1 MKKQFRLYDL
11 YKVMVDSVRDNIKN
25 IIYYY
30 SDHHDLVIYYFD
42 GDVLSYNIETIERKR
57 KAIKNINKK
66 LKKLRKK

>member
-11 YKVMVDSVRDNIKN
+11 YKAMVDGVKDAINNIT
-25 IIYYY
+25 YYY
-30 SDHHDLVIYYFD
+30 SDYHDLVIHYSN
-42 GDVLSYNIETIERKR
+42 GDVFSYNIETIERKR